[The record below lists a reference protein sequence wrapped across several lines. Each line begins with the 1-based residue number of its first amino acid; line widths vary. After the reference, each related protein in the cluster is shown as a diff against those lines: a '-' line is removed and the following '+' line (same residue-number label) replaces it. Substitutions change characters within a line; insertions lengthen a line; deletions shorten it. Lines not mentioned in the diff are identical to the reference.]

1 MKLWLKHL
9 LVPYMPPYQG
19 DLAELTG
26 RFRPLMTFVAFI
38 WPSGRTFYNSKLIF
52 EYILYNWPIRCGF
65 KASYLVFAKSSSHI
79 VNTEV
84 ML

>member
-26 RFRPLMTFVAFI
+26 RFRPSTTFVAFI
-38 WPSGRTFYNSKLIF
+38 WPLGRTFYNSKIGGLSEQPGQSHRLIPPMF
-52 EYILYNWPIRCGF
+52 LCQQIRSDF
-65 KASYLVFAKSSSHI
+65 H
-79 VNTEV
+79 
-84 ML
+84 